1 MADFALAY
9 GTEEILKRVSSL
21 VAQGINLAW
30 GFKGD
35 MKRLEESLAMIQA
48 VLQDAEKKSTGEA
61 ARLWLEDLR
70 DVAYDAEDVLD
81 EFNYEILRRNL
92 KIQNSLKGK
101 VRRFFSPSIPVAFRL
116 STALKVQKIKK
127 SLDELRNKAT
137 WCGALPVDTA
147 SQPGPNPKTDSFLGS
162 SEVVIGRGDDVSKI
176 IDLLVSSCSKQV
188 LSVIPIVGTAGLG
201 KTTVAK
207 MVHQEV
213 KGRKLFD
220 VTFWICVSDSF
231 YDERILGGMLQTLN
245 ENTGGISE
253 INAIMTHLERELKNK
268 KFLLVLDDVRNEGC
282 EKWGSLKDRLLKI
295 SGSNRNAVVVTTRLP
310 VVASIMES
318 PPECSYK
325 LERLSEGQ
333 CWSIIREMVSRNGGE
348 SIPSELEA
356 IRIDIENKCGGVPL
370 NATILGGMLL
380 SEKEKEK
387 WRSTIDSDA
396 LPILKLSFDNLPSTS
411 LQRCFAYCSIF
422 PKDFEIEK
430 EKLIQLWMAEG
441 LLGPSGREMEDTGDI
456 RFNDLLARSFF
467 QDFQTDKLGNVICC
481 KVPNLVHDLAL
492 MVAKSETVIW
502 KAGSVI
508 NGTVCIRRLNLIS
521 SDERNEPVFLKDG
534 ARKLR
539 TLFSGFLNKSWEFR
553 GLRSLTLNDARM
565 TELPDS
571 ICRMKLLR
579 YLDVSRTDIK
589 ALPKSIT
596 KLYHLQTLRF
606 SECRSLKKLP
616 NKMEYLVSLRHIDFS
631 HTPAHVGCL
640 TGLRTLPLF
649 EVGQDKGHKIEELG
663 CLKELGGELRI
674 VNLEHVRDKE
684 EAKGANLSGK
694 SKINSLVLVWNPSSG
709 PRINEKDVL
718 EGLKPH
724 PNIRSLE
731 IENYK
736 GDEFPTWLL
745 KLKKLVVLKLEGHF
759 PHLEILELE
768 ELNSLS
774 NIFIGFRTMAAALC
788 PALKRVSL
796 KCMNNLMEWK
806 VPEAAAGG
814 MEVAF
819 PCLEELEFNRC
830 PKLKSIPSMRHFSSK
845 LVRLTIRDCDAL
857 SHISGGVQVLFPHLE
872 ELYIESC
879 RELKSIPSMSH
890 LSSKLLRLTI
900 RRCDA
905 LSDMSGEFQ
914 ASMTSFKYLT
924 IKHCSNLAS
933 IPSLQNCTAL
943 KVLSI
948 YKCSKVVPII
958 LELHS
963 LRSVSIR
970 SCEEACVR
978 IRWPLS
984 CANLEDLKIE
994 HCRELIFDDDLHG
1007 GELLPSSCLQSL
1019 VIMRCENLKSVPD
1032 GLERRLHS
1040 LVRLDISGCPNLS
1053 YIPEDFFRGLNQ
1065 LEVLQIGGFSEE
1077 LEAFPGMNSI
1087 HHLSG
1092 SLKELKII
1100 GWKKLKCLPNQLQH
1114 LISLTKLKIYG
1125 FNGEEFA
1132 EALPHWLAN
1141 LSSLQE
1147 LTISECQNL
1156 KYLPSSTAMQRLS
1169 KLTLLNIRSCP
1180 HLDRNCLKGSGSER
1194 STISHI
1200 PSINIGKFEFL

>member
-1 MADFALAY
+1 
-9 GTEEILKRVSSL
+9 
-21 VAQGINLAW
+21 
-30 GFKGD
+30 
-35 MKRLEESLAMIQA
+35 
-48 VLQDAEKKSTGEA
+48 
-61 ARLWLEDLR
+61 
-70 DVAYDAEDVLD
+70 
-81 EFNYEILRRNL
+81 
-92 KIQNSLKGK
+92 
-101 VRRFFSPSIPVAFRL
+101 
-116 STALKVQKIKK
+116 
-127 SLDELRNKAT
+127 
-137 WCGALPVDTA
+137 
-147 SQPGPNPKTDSFLGS
+147 
-162 SEVVIGRGDDVSKI
+162 
-176 IDLLVSSCSKQV
+176 
-188 LSVIPIVGTAGLG
+188 
-201 KTTVAK
+201 
-207 MVHQEV
+207 
-213 KGRKLFD
+213 
-220 VTFWICVSDSF
+220 
-231 YDERILGGMLQTLN
+231 
-245 ENTGGISE
+245 
-253 INAIMTHLERELKNK
+253 
-268 KFLLVLDDVRNEGC
+268 
-282 EKWGSLKDRLLKI
+282 
-295 SGSNRNAVVVTTRLP
+295 
-310 VVASIMES
+310 
-318 PPECSYK
+318 
-325 LERLSEGQ
+325 
-333 CWSIIREMVSRNGGE
+333 
-348 SIPSELEA
+348 
-356 IRIDIENKCGGVPL
+356 
-370 NATILGGMLL
+370 MLL

-430 EKLIQLWMAEG
+430 EKVIQLWMAEG

-467 QDFQTDKLGNVICC
+467 QDFQTDELGNVISC
-481 KVPNLVHDLAL
+481 KMPNLVHDLAL
-492 MVAKSETVIW
+492 MVSKSETVIW
-502 KAGSVI
+502 KAGSDI
-508 NGTVCIRRLNLIS
+508 KGTVCIGRLNLIS

-565 TELPDS
+565 TELPGS

-616 NKMEYLVSLRHIDFS
+616 KKMEYLLSLRHIDFS

-649 EVGQDKGHKIEELG
+649 EVGRDKGHNIKELG

-674 VNLEHVRDKE
+674 VNLEHVRAKE

-709 PRINEKDVL
+709 SRINEKNVL
-718 EGLKPH
+718 EGLQPH
-724 PNIRSLE
+724 PKIRSLE

-736 GDEFPTWLL
+736 GDEFPPWLL
-745 KLKKLVVLKLEGHF
+745 KLNNLVVLKLKGHF

-768 ELNSLS
+768 ELDSLS
-774 NIFIGFRTMAAALC
+774 YIVSGYRTMAAALC

-796 KCMNNLMEWK
+796 KHMNNLMEWTI
-806 VPEAAAGG
+806 PEAAAGG

-819 PCLEELEFNRC
+819 PCLEELEFDKC

-857 SHISGGVQVLFPHLE
+857 SHISGGVQVLFPLLE
-872 ELYIESC
+872 ELYIERC

-900 RRCDA
+900 RHCDA
-905 LSDMSGEFQ
+905 LSDISGEFQ
-914 ASMTSFKYLT
+914 SSMTSFKYLT
-924 IKHCSNLAS
+924 IEYCSSLAS

-994 HCRELIFDDDLHG
+994 HCRELIFDDDADADDDLHG

-1019 VIMRCENLKSVPD
+1019 VIMRCEYLKSVPD

-1053 YIPEDFFRGLNQ
+1053 YIPEDFFGGLKK
-1065 LEVLQIGGFSEE
+1065 LEVLHIGGFSEE
-1077 LEAFPGMNSI
+1077 LEAFPGMNST

-1100 GWKKLKCLPNQLQH
+1100 GWKKLKSLPNQLQH
-1114 LISLTKLKIYG
+1114 LISLKKLKVYG
-1125 FNGEEFA
+1125 FNGEEF
-1132 EALPHWLAN
+1132 EETLPHWLAN
-1141 LSSLQE
+1141 LSSLRE
-1147 LTISECQNL
+1147 LTILECQNL
-1156 KYLPSSTAMQRLS
+1156 KYLPSSTDMQRLS
-1169 KLTLLNIRSCP
+1169 KLTLLDIRSCP
-1180 HLDRNCLKGSGSER
+1180 LLERNCLKGSGSEWPR
-1194 STISHI
+1194 ISHI
-1200 PSINIGKFEFL
+1200 PSINIGLERNSSNIK

>member
-1 MADFALAY
+1 
-9 GTEEILKRVSSL
+9 
-21 VAQGINLAW
+21 
-30 GFKGD
+30 
-35 MKRLEESLAMIQA
+35 
-48 VLQDAEKKSTGEA
+48 
-61 ARLWLEDLR
+61 
-70 DVAYDAEDVLD
+70 
-81 EFNYEILRRNL
+81 
-92 KIQNSLKGK
+92 
-101 VRRFFSPSIPVAFRL
+101 
-116 STALKVQKIKK
+116 
-127 SLDELRNKAT
+127 
-137 WCGALPVDTA
+137 
-147 SQPGPNPKTDSFLGS
+147 
-162 SEVVIGRGDDVSKI
+162 
-176 IDLLVSSCSKQV
+176 
-188 LSVIPIVGTAGLG
+188 
-201 KTTVAK
+201 
-207 MVHQEV
+207 
-213 KGRKLFD
+213 
-220 VTFWICVSDSF
+220 
-231 YDERILGGMLQTLN
+231 
-245 ENTGGISE
+245 
-253 INAIMTHLERELKNK
+253 
-268 KFLLVLDDVRNEGC
+268 
-282 EKWGSLKDRLLKI
+282 
-295 SGSNRNAVVVTTRLP
+295 
-310 VVASIMES
+310 
-318 PPECSYK
+318 
-325 LERLSEGQ
+325 
-333 CWSIIREMVSRNGGE
+333 
-348 SIPSELEA
+348 
-356 IRIDIENKCGGVPL
+356 
-370 NATILGGMLL
+370 
-380 SEKEKEK
+380 
-387 WRSTIDSDA
+387 
-396 LPILKLSFDNLPSTS
+396 
-411 LQRCFAYCSIF
+411 
-422 PKDFEIEK
+422 
-430 EKLIQLWMAEG
+430 
-441 LLGPSGREMEDTGDI
+441 
-456 RFNDLLARSFF
+456 
-467 QDFQTDKLGNVICC
+467 
-481 KVPNLVHDLAL
+481 
-492 MVAKSETVIW
+492 
-502 KAGSVI
+502 
-508 NGTVCIRRLNLIS
+508 
-521 SDERNEPVFLKDG
+521 
-534 ARKLR
+534 
-539 TLFSGFLNKSWEFR
+539 
-553 GLRSLTLNDARM
+553 
-565 TELPDS
+565 
-571 ICRMKLLR
+571 
-579 YLDVSRTDIK
+579 
-589 ALPKSIT
+589 
-596 KLYHLQTLRF
+596 
-606 SECRSLKKLP
+606 
-616 NKMEYLVSLRHIDFS
+616 
-631 HTPAHVGCL
+631 
-640 TGLRTLPLF
+640 
-649 EVGQDKGHKIEELG
+649 VGQDKGHKIEELG

-736 GDEFPTWLL
+736 GDEFPPWLL
-745 KLKKLVVLKLEGHF
+745 ELENLVVLKLEGHF

-768 ELNSLS
+768 KLDSLS

-819 PCLEELEFNRC
+819 PCLEELEFNTC

-845 LVRLTIRDCDAL
+845 LVRLTIRNCDAL
-857 SHISGGVQVLFPHLE
+857 SHISGAVQVLFPLLE
-872 ELYIESC
+872 ELYIERC

-900 RRCDA
+900 RDCDA

-924 IKHCSNLAS
+924 IEHCSNLAS

-948 YKCSKVVPII
+948 SKCSKVVPII

-1019 VIMRCENLKSVPD
+1019 VIMRCEYLKSVPD

-1053 YIPEDFFRGLNQ
+1053 HIPEEFFRGLNQ
-1065 LEVLQIGGFSEE
+1065 LEVLHIGGFSEE

-1100 GWKKLKCLPNQLQH
+1100 GWKKLKSLPNQLQH
-1114 LISLTKLKIYG
+1114 LISLKKLKIYG

-1156 KYLPSSTAMQRLS
+1156 KCLPSSTAMQRLS
-1169 KLTLLNIRSCP
+1169 KLTLLDIRSCP
-1180 HLDRNCLKGSGSER
+1180 LLDRNCLKGSGSEWPK
-1194 STISHI
+1194 ISHI
-1200 PSINIGKFEFL
+1200 SSINIGKFEFL